1 MATRKIRVDG
11 DEILRKTCRPVGDVN
26 DRVRETLSDMLETM
40 EEENGVGIAAP
51 QIGVMRRMF
60 IAKPYEDEEPYYM
73 IDPEILSQEGET
85 YDREGCLSV
94 PGMIGTVKRPQKIVI
109 EATDLDGVR
118 NKYTFEDF
126 EARVMCHENDHLNG
140 VLYTD
145 IATDVMTVEEATRL
159 AEEAAEKA
167 AVERPKSKDK
177 TAASKASSSEE

>member
-11 DEILRKTCRPVGDVN
+11 DEILRKICRPVGNVS
-26 DRVRETLSDMLETM
+26 DRIRETLADMLETM

-51 QIGVMRRMF
+51 QIGIMRRMF
-60 IAKPYEDEEPYYM
+60 IAKPYEDEAPYYM

-109 EATDLDGVR
+109 EATNLDGER
-118 NKYTFEDF
+118 GTYTFEDF

-145 IATDVMTVEEATRL
+145 IATDVMTLEEASRL
-159 AEEAAEKA
+159 AEDAAEDA
-167 AVERPKSKDK
+167 DVESTQPNKNVGSK
-177 TAASKASSSEE
+177 E

>member
-11 DEILRKTCRPVGDVN
+11 DEILRKNCRPVGNVT
-26 DRVRETLSDMLETM
+26 DRIRETLADMLETM

-51 QIGVMRRMF
+51 QIGIMRRMF
-60 IAKPYEDEEPYYM
+60 IAKPYEDEDPYYM

-109 EATDLDGVR
+109 EATNLDGER
-118 NKYTFEDF
+118 GTYTFEDF

-145 IATDVMTVEEATRL
+145 IATDVMTLEEASRL
-159 AEEAAEKA
+159 AEDAAEDA
-167 AVERPKSKDK
+167 DVESTQPNKNVESK
-177 TAASKASSSEE
+177 E